1 MNQNTTDHQPQERL
15 EGSVER
21 VTFHSEETGFFVVR
35 TKVRGYRELVTITGS
50 TPAITAG
57 EYIESFGIWVND
69 PRHGLQFQAKS
80 VKMIV
85 PTNLEGMQ
93 KYLGSGMVKGI
104 GPHFA
109 KRLVKHFGEQVFDV
123 IEHQPERL
131 LELDGI
137 GKVRQEKI
145 TSAWQEQKVVR
156 DIMVFLQSH
165 GVGTARAV
173 RIYKTYGEDAVE
185 KVCANPYQLALDI
198 HGIGFKTADQ
208 IAQRL
213 GIEPTSLI
221 RARAGIRHVL
231 QEISGNGHCAAPF
244 EELVQSGEKLL
255 DIPDTVLR
263 QAINEELVAEN
274 LIAQNID
281 GVPCVFLTP
290 LFHAEQGVANHI
302 RQLAQGHT
310 FWQGIDLNKAIPW
323 VEQQNHIQLSAS
335 QQDAI
340 RRVIHNKFCV
350 ITGGPGV
357 GKTTV
362 VNSILTIIAAKKAH
376 VTLCAPTGRAAKRL
390 TESTG
395 REATTIHRLLE
406 FDPKQFD
413 FKRNAKKLL
422 ETDFLVVDETS
433 MVDVV
438 LMNQLLRAVA
448 NNTAVLLVGDVD
460 QLPSVGPGSVL
471 ADIINSN
478 TVPIAKLTEIFRQ
491 AATSKIITNAHS
503 INRGYSPKVSEKDEQ
518 SDFYFMEVD
527 EPELIQAKLIYSVSE
542 RIPKRFNVD
551 PINDIQVLTPMNR
564 GGLGARSLNLALQEK
579 LNGDAHPKLT
589 RFGWTY
595 APGDKVIQNVNNYD
609 KEVFN
614 GDIGRVQSIDAESGE
629 LLICFE
635 GRDVAYE
642 QHELDELS
650 LAYATTIHKSQG
662 SEYPVVVIP
671 IATQHFTLL
680 ERNLLYTGVT
690 RGKQLVILIGQKKAV
705 AMAVH
710 NVKSSKRLTYL
721 LQTLQAL
728 FK

>member
-1 MNQNTTDHQPQERL
+1 MNQNTTNHQPQERL

-35 TKVRGYRELVTITGS
+35 AKVRGYRELVTITGS

-69 PRHGLQFQAKS
+69 PRHGLQFQAQS

-131 LELDGI
+131 LELEGI

-173 RIYKTYGEDAVE
+173 RIYKTYGEDAVD

-244 EELVQSGEKLL
+244 EELVLSGEKLL
-255 DIPDTVLR
+255 EIPDTVLR

-274 LIAQNID
+274 LVAQNID

-302 RQLAQGHT
+302 HRLARGHT
-310 FWQGIDLNKAIPW
+310 FWQGIDLTKAIPW

-340 RRVIHNKFCV
+340 RQVIHNKFCV

-390 TESTG
+390 SESTG

-413 FKRNAKKLL
+413 FKRNAKKPL

-448 NNTAVLLVGDVD
+448 DNTAVLLVGDVD

-478 TVPIAKLTEIFRQ
+478 TVTVAKLTEIFRQ

-503 INRGYSPKVSEKDEQ
+503 INKGYSPKVSEKGEK

-579 LNGDAHPKLT
+579 MNGDAHPKIT

-614 GDIGRVQSIDAESGE
+614 GDIGRVQSVDSESGE
-629 LLICFE
+629 LLINFE

-642 QHELDELS
+642 MHELDELS

-662 SEYPVVVIP
+662 SEYPVIVIP

-721 LQTLQAL
+721 QQTLQAL

>member
-1 MNQNTTDHQPQERL
+1 MNQNTTNHQPQERL

-35 TKVRGYRELVTITGS
+35 AKVRGYRELVTITGS

-69 PRHGLQFQAKS
+69 PRHGLQFQAQS

-109 KRLVKHFGEQVFDV
+109 KRLVKHFGEQVFEV

-131 LELDGI
+131 LELEGI

-173 RIYKTYGEDAVE
+173 RIYKTYGEDAVD

-244 EELVQSGEKLL
+244 DELVQSGEKLL
-255 DIPDTVLR
+255 EIPDTVLR

-274 LIAQNID
+274 LVAQNID

-302 RQLAQGHT
+302 HRLARGHT
-310 FWQGIDLNKAIPW
+310 FWQGIDLAKAIPW

-340 RRVIHNKFCV
+340 RQVIHNKFCV

-390 TESTG
+390 SESTG

-413 FKRNAKKLL
+413 FKRNAKKPL

-448 NNTAVLLVGDVD
+448 DNTAVLLVGDVD

-471 ADIINSN
+471 ADIINSS
-478 TVPIAKLTEIFRQ
+478 TVTVAKLTEIFRQ

-503 INRGYSPKVSEKDEQ
+503 INKGYSPKVSEKGEK

-579 LNGDAHPKLT
+579 MNGDAHPKIT

-614 GDIGRVQSIDAESGE
+614 GDIGRVQSVDSESGE
-629 LLICFE
+629 LLINFE

-642 QHELDELS
+642 MHELDELS

-662 SEYPVVVIP
+662 SEYPVIVIP

-721 LQTLQAL
+721 QQTLQAL

>member
-1 MNQNTTDHQPQERL
+1 MNPNTTDHQPQERL

-35 TKVRGYRELVTITGS
+35 AKVRGYRELVTITGS

-137 GKVRQEKI
+137 GKVRQKKI

-173 RIYKTYGEDAVE
+173 RIYKVYGEDAVE

-231 QEISGNGHCAAPF
+231 QEISGNGHCAASF
-244 EELVQSGEKLL
+244 EELVQLGEKLL
-255 DIPDTVLR
+255 EIPDTVLR

-274 LIAQNID
+274 LVAQNID

-302 RQLAQGHT
+302 HRLAQGHT

-323 VEQQNHIQLSAS
+323 VEQQNHIQLSVS

-390 TESTG
+390 SESTG

-413 FKRNAKKLL
+413 FKRNAKKPL

-478 TVPIAKLTEIFRQ
+478 TVALAKLTEIFRQ

-503 INRGYSPKVSEKDEQ
+503 INRGYSPKVSEKGEQ

-614 GDIGRVQSIDAESGE
+614 GDIGRVQSIDSESSE
-629 LLICFE
+629 LLISFE
-635 GRDVAYE
+635 GRDVVYE

-721 LQTLQAL
+721 QQTLQAL